1 LKLWESLAGSGH
13 GSGRLHC
20 WVDGSFQ
27 TAEWSEVVTD
37 AEAMAAALRRAGV
50 EPGARVATVLTNGPA
65 TVRGLLAVWLAGG
78 VVASLP
84 VPARGMELHEYA
96 EQLSRL
102 CGHAEASLF
111 VTEERLREAFPAPNV
126 PGLQMCSWESL
137 QGAGSIDASPPG
149 EDELAFVQYS
159 SGSTGTPKGCML
171 TPRAI
176 AAQLEII
183 AKMSDAV
190 PGEETVCSWLPLS
203 HDMGTFGCLLFAWAW
218 GFDLVLSTPERF
230 IQSPRTWFGD
240 AAESGATLSAG
251 TNSALHFA
259 TRAQRSARFSKELVM
274 KACVIGAERI
284 EWETLA
290 AADAVF
296 GPLGMPARAFMPA
309 YGLAEATLAVTA
321 IGVDVEPHAIA
332 VDTAALASNEIVRA
346 ALDEETATK
355 LVSLGR
361 PCPGVEV
368 RLDRPDALADV
379 TVRSPSLASGYL
391 ADPETT
397 RSRFRDGAV
406 VTGDLG
412 FKVDGELFLV
422 GRTDDL
428 LSVGGRNVYARE
440 LEDAIGRLDP
450 IRSGCCTIIDAPTNG
465 TARLVALLELKQPT
479 DDLRSIARSAARLA
493 TAKAGVDLDECVFLE
508 KGALPKTP
516 TGKVQRFR
524 CRHLLDSGNMTPVGR
539 VALRGTTPV

>member
-1 LKLWESLAGSGH
+1 MQLWESLAGTQLS
-13 GSGRLHC
+13 SGRLHC
-20 WVDGSFQ
+20 WVGDGFE
-27 TAEWSEVVTD
+27 TADWTDVVAD
-37 AEAMAAALRRAGV
+37 AQGMAAALRSAGV

-84 VPARGMELHEYA
+84 VPARGMELDEYA

-111 VTEERLREAFPAPNV
+111 VTEERLRAAFPSPRV
-126 PGLQMCSWESL
+126 PGLRTCSWESL
-137 QGAGSIDASPPG
+137 AGPGSIDPSPPG

-183 AKMSDAV
+183 ADMSAAV

-203 HDMGTFGCLLFAWAW
+203 HDMGTFGCLLYAWAW

-230 IQSPRTWFGD
+230 IQSPRTWFAD
-240 AAESGATLSAG
+240 AADSGATLSAG

-259 TRAQRSARFSKELVM
+259 TRAQRSAPFSKPMRM

-290 AADAVF
+290 AAREVF
-296 GPLGMPARAFMPA
+296 APLGMPARAFMPA

-321 IGVDVEPHAIA
+321 TSVDDDPHAVA
-332 VDTAALASNEIVRA
+332 LDTAALADNAIEQA
-346 ALDEETATK
+346 AFDDETATK
-355 LVSLGR
+355 IVSLGR
-361 PCPGVEV
+361 PCAGVE
-368 RLDRPDALADV
+368 LAFDQPDALADV
-379 TVRSPSLASGYL
+379 TVRSPSLAGGYL
-391 ADPETT
+391 ADPDAT
-397 RSRFRDGAV
+397 RARFRDGGV

-412 FKVDGELFLV
+412 FELEGELYLV
-422 GRTDDL
+422 GRADDV
-428 LSVGGRNVYARE
+428 LSVAGRNVYARE
-440 LEDAIGRLDP
+440 LEAAIARLAP
-450 IRSGCCTIIDAPTNG
+450 VRNGGCTIIDVPG
-465 TARLVALLELKQPT
+465 DRTARLVALVELREPT
-479 DDLRSIARSAARLA
+479 DDLRSIARSAAQLA
-493 TAKAGVDLDECVFLE
+493 AAKAGVDLDECVFLE

-516 TGKVQRFR
+516 TGKIQRFR
-524 CRHLLDSGNMTPVGR
+524 CRHLLEQGNVSAVGR
-539 VALRGTTPV
+539 VELRG